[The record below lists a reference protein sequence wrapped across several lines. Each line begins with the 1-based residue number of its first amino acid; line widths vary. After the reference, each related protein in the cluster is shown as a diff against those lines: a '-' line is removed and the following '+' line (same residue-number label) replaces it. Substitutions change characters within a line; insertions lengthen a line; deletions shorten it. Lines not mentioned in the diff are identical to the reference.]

1 MRLRPLFSKAALV
14 AAMLLLCGCSGSS
27 WYQRADSEAGSDIVY
42 DQAIFRSLERIIAVC
57 GDPVLQPGAD
67 HFNGEEFF
75 LRNCASGGGHD
86 LTPLTQGQSNPDRLQ
101 NLALLLGTI
110 NEPLAAR
117 IPQGLPGRDILR
129 QARLLTW
136 LIPSFEQGIDGMDAP
151 QLVKDFFR
159 AMVENLLG
167 GAQCEFA

>member
-1 MRLRPLFSKAALV
+1 
-14 AAMLLLCGCSGSS
+14 
-27 WYQRADSEAGSDIVY
+27 
-42 DQAIFRSLERIIAVC
+42 
-57 GDPVLQPGAD
+57 
-67 HFNGEEFF
+67 EFV

-86 LTPLTQGQSNPDRLQ
+86 LTPLTHGQSNPDRLQ

-167 GAQCEFA
+167 GAQCEFAARVGIDLLPLRLSMLHFSWLRIRGAAVLRMTAALGAP